1 MAMTKDQHSAATA
14 AYAKDPTIGARKVM
28 NASGCTRFAADAF
41 LKTARTKD
49 VELRPLA
56 KGTILKPEDQTPAY
70 PPTKWVNAV
79 GKPDATAMKG
89 ISVKEFKGRFDFE
102 AKLRRT
108 IKELC
113 KDQFVSDADVRE
125 HCDIPIP
132 AFRSVADLPEFKA
145 CQIKDRGTVFWSV
158 KENVDEVRQQARKWG
173 ISK

>member
-1 MAMTKDQHSAATA
+1 MAMTQDQHSAATE

-28 NASGCTRFAADAF
+28 NACGCTRFAADAF
-41 LKTARTKD
+41 LKTARIGGLEKD
-49 VELRPLA
+49 PYGYKLAADPSPL
-56 KGTILKPEDQTPAY
+56 KFKLDPK
-70 PPTKWVNAV
+70 AV
-79 GKPDATAMKG
+79 AGKSDATAMKG
-89 ISVKEFKGRFDFE
+89 ISVRDFKGRFDFE

-108 IKELC
+108 LKELC
-113 KDQFVSDADVRE
+113 KEQFVSDADVRE